1 MIQETI
7 RNQFKDCTVFTVAHR
22 LHTVMDSD
30 KILVLAD
37 GEIMEFDSP
46 GKLLENPNG
55 YLSQLVDQT
64 GPSAKRKLI
73 QMATY

>member
-30 KILVLAD
+30 KILVLDD
-37 GEIMEFDSP
+37 GKAVEFDSP
-46 GKLLENPNG
+46 GKLLENSDG
-55 YLSQLVDQT
+55 HLSQLVDQT
-64 GPSAKRKLI
+64 GPSAKRKLS
-73 QMATY
+73 QMAKY

>member
-7 RNQFKDCTVFTVAHR
+7 RHQFKNCTVFTVAHR

-30 KILVLAD
+30 KILVLDD
-37 GEIMEFDSP
+37 GEVMEFDSP
-46 GKLLENPNG
+46 GKLLENQDG